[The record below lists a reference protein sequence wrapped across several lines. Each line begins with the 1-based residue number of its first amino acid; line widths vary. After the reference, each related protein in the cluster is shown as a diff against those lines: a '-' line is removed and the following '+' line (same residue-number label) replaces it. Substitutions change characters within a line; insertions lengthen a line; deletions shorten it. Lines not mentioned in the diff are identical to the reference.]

1 MEGINEEQNDK
12 IQETRDLLNEL
23 HIINSN
29 LISIISNISEE
40 NVKKKK
46 KLEKVKRMG

>member
-23 HIINSN
+23 RIINSN

>member
-23 HIINSN
+23 RIINSN

-46 KLEKVKRMG
+46 N

>member
-12 IQETRDLLNEL
+12 IQETRDLLKEL
-23 HIINSN
+23 RIINSN
-29 LISIISNISEE
+29 LMSIISNISEE